1 MAMAEVAVV
10 AVAMAVMV
18 VVAVAMVVTVNT
30 LVADAACCTGQT
42 VNTLV
47 ADAACCTGQTA
58 PPCMQPRTA
67 GAASWSASGGG
78 RSAGWV
84 FSVNRRGVPD
94 APLLLRLG
102 RSRRNLRASAS
113 KVGGDYLSNNT
124 SQVGAAQSPPAKP
137 GEA

>member
-18 VVAVAMVVTVNT
+18 VVAVAMVV
-30 LVADAACCTGQT
+30 T

-113 KVGGDYLSNNT
+113 KVGGDYRR
-124 SQVGAAQSPPAKP
+124 
-137 GEA
+137 E